1 MKLLS
6 WGKIDATGRE
16 GISRSMVSPESSSYP
31 QDVAAFVGSWL
42 QLLLQ
47 YLASDFAP
55 LSQMSIGMCDH
66 RHECDTTLPR
76 QSIMKMLSS
85 FGFPSDL
92 APKFLGHWVRLSS
105 PSKAKDDSLLGP

>member
-1 MKLLS
+1 
-6 WGKIDATGRE
+6 
-16 GISRSMVSPESSSYP
+16 MVSPKSSSYP
-31 QDVAAFVGSWL
+31 QDAAAFVGNLL

-55 LSQMSIGMCDH
+55 LSQMSIGMCGH

-92 APKFLGHWVRLSS
+92 TSKFLGHWVGVSS
-105 PSKAKDDSLLGP
+105 PSKAKDDLLLGS